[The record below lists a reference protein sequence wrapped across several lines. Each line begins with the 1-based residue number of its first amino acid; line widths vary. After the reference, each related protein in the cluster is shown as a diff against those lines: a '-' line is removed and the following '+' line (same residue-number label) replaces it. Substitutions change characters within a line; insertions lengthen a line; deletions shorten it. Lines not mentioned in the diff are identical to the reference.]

1 MTRLMNLGIA
11 AGLLVSAASH
21 GYLYLHGYRHIPA
34 VGPGF
39 LVLTSGFG
47 ALAVLIVIGGPR
59 WLRVAA
65 LLGSLGALGAF
76 AMSRT
81 VGLRGFVEHGWQ
93 PAPHALISVLAEAA
107 TVVLCLAAAL
117 RRPKKMQ
124 WGSSAISRSSTS
136 TSSVGGTRS

>member
-1 MTRLMNLGIA
+1 MTRVMNLGIA

-47 ALAVLIVIGGPR
+47 ALAVLILIGGPR
-59 WLRVAA
+59 WLRTAA

-93 PAPHALISVLAEAA
+93 PAPHALISVLAEVA
-107 TVVLCLAAAL
+107 TVVLCLAAL
-117 RRPKKMQ
+117 RRPKRMQ
-124 WGSSAISRSSTS
+124 RGSAAISHSSTS

>member
-1 MTRLMNLGIA
+1 MTRLTNLGIA

-21 GYLYLHGYRHIPA
+21 GYLYLHGYRYIPA

-47 ALAVLIVIGGPR
+47 ALAVLIVIGGPG
-59 WLRVAA
+59 WLRSAA

-107 TVVLCLAAAL
+107 TVVLCLAVL
-117 RRPKKMQ
+117 RRPKRMQ
-124 WGSSAISRSSTS
+124 RGSSAISRSSTS

>member
-21 GYLYLHGYRHIPA
+21 GYLYLHGYRYVPA

-39 LVLTSGFG
+39 LVVTSVFV
-47 ALAVLIVIGGPR
+47 ALAVLIAAGGPR
-59 WLRVAA
+59 WLHAAA

-81 VGLRGFVEHGWQ
+81 VGLQGFVEHGWQ
-93 PAPHALISVLAEAA
+93 PAPRALISVLAEVA
-107 TVVLCLAAAL
+107 TVMLCLAAL
-117 RRPKKMQ
+117 RQPK
-124 WGSSAISRSSTS
+124 ARYT
-136 TSSVGGTRS
+136 